1 VLLPLLL
8 ILFLLTLKKIVT
20 GNQNCENIQ
29 SDHYYSIKNIVSQQ
43 FVLCIM
49 SLRNNITDRIDSDVS
64 STISED
70 NQDRVAT
77 NKELL
82 GNIIVCAEDNP
93 YLDNVEDDSGKE
105 LVYSGKV
112 HHLFMFDEI
121 DGDIFSGDHF
131 WNNPLFAKRYAV
143 LYNRNLR
150 DLIYHSRRQ
159 CRNSVGGKELRC
171 RCLSVLRRNKEL
183 LHQATEMMTSYQ
195 VCQEEANVMF
205 SMNITIDLSPS
216 VITRLLTTHLESLKL
231 LSGGN
236 ANTLLGKQKGISYSS
251 RGGVMRWNI
260 FKVIKQHYEKT
271 RNKNRCYRYVC
282 KSTVKKIFGMKKE
295 QWDNII
301 LQQHTEKQHTERT
314 NEKLHAEARN
324 EEQKI
329 VSEEMNTNRRSGRLK
344 ITIGIEYCEDSDDS
358 VDKNKMTSALN
369 TVEGKKSSTIT
380 PEKKPQPEHSVE
392 LQSL

>member
-8 ILFLLTLKKIVT
+8 ILFLLALKKIVT

-77 NKELL
+77 NKELI

-171 RCLSVLRRNKEL
+171 RCLSVLRRYLYL
-183 LHQATEMMTSYQ
+183 LPQATEMMTSYQ

-216 VITRLLTTHLESLKL
+216 DGLSFQATHSWSLTSYLSSNTEFLCTFFILRVRERSYFTRAKL
-231 LSGGN
+231 AN
-236 ANTLLGKQKGISYSS
+236 A
-251 RGGVMRWNI
+251 
-260 FKVIKQHYEKT
+260 
-271 RNKNRCYRYVC
+271 
-282 KSTVKKIFGMKKE
+282 FGC
-295 QWDNII
+295 D
-301 LQQHTEKQHTERT
+301 
-314 NEKLHAEARN
+314 
-324 EEQKI
+324 
-329 VSEEMNTNRRSGRLK
+329 RSQTCGR
-344 ITIGIEYCEDSDDS
+344 S
-358 VDKNKMTSALN
+358 
-369 TVEGKKSSTIT
+369 
-380 PEKKPQPEHSVE
+380 
-392 LQSL
+392 